1 MRGRTESDYRH
12 GNGFMNKIVAA
23 SIFLAVLA
31 GPVFG
36 QQAVGQPDAEQL
48 QAIEQQKIEYL
59 IASVAALH
67 DATFIRN
74 GVGYD
79 AAKAAAHMRLKR
91 RFAGAAASTAEGF
104 IVCCG
109 TGSSMS
115 GTKYT
120 IRFQDGSIVD
130 SAVFLHRKLAGYVTL
145 AAKGTR

>member
-1 MRGRTESDYRH
+1 
-12 GNGFMNKIVAA
+12 MNKIAA
-23 SIFLAVLA
+23 AWIFLAVLA

-36 QQAVGQPDAEQL
+36 QQAAGQTGAEQR

-91 RFAGAAASTAEGF
+91 RFAGSAASTAEGF
-104 IVCCG
+104 IVCCA

-115 GTKYT
+115 GINYT
-120 IRFQDGSIVD
+120 IRFHDGRVVD
-130 SAVFLHRKLAGYVTL
+130 SAVFLRRKLAEYVTL
-145 AAKGTR
+145 AAKGTQGTH